1 MEIHIQPRYMNNRW
15 VGYYNNA
22 SSLCLD
28 FPLVIQTHTASHP
41 INQPKRNV
49 RINSDIFSPS
59 QSEQALF
66 GLMAYRKRSLMCG
79 RGMCVLG
86 MCVLGMLQS
95 LGSWIHQIDG
105 LFFNSS
111 SACCLAASDIVE
123 PDII

>member
-1 MEIHIQPRYMNNRW
+1 
-15 VGYYNNA
+15 
-22 SSLCLD
+22 
-28 FPLVIQTHTASHP
+28 
-41 INQPKRNV
+41 
-49 RINSDIFSPS
+49 
-59 QSEQALF
+59 
-66 GLMAYRKRSLMCG
+66 MCG

-95 LGSWIHQIDG
+95 LGSWIHQIAR